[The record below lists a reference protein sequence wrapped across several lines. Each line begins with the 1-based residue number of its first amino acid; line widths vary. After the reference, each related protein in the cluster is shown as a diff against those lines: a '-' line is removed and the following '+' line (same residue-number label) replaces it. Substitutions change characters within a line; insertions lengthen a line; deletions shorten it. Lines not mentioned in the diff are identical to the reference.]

1 MSRRVGIWIGTG
13 LLLLA
18 GCSRLPWVPGGLE
31 LAPTPMSE
39 LDTGLHAG
47 LHAGL
52 HEELDSAVLEHGVL
66 HSTTGCPLAYR
77 LYRPEAPTRSARA
90 PVLVVLAHGF
100 LRSQARMRGLA
111 QAIAAAG
118 LPVATLDLCNMRPWA
133 GRHQQNGLDMIALAR
148 HLQADVD
155 DGERIYAGFSAGGLA
170 ALVAARQDRQALGVV
185 TLDLVDAQ
193 GLGERAARQLQRP
206 LLGLAGAP
214 TNCNARGNAEALFA
228 EHEQARLL
236 RIPQAGH
243 CDFEA
248 PTDALCEWL
257 CTDPA
262 AGAAPEKARL
272 RAWVVRQAVAAITA
286 LAAGRAAEW
295 PLQSDQSGP
304 SSFMALASD

>member
-1 MSRRVGIWIGTG
+1 
-13 LLLLA
+13 
-18 GCSRLPWVPGGLE
+18 
-31 LAPTPMSE
+31 MSE
-39 LDTGLHAG
+39 LHAG
-47 LHAGL
+47 LHDGL
-52 HEELDSAVLEHGVL
+52 DGAVLEHGVL
-66 HSTTGCPLAYR
+66 RSTTGCPLAYR
-77 LYRPEAPTRSARA
+77 LYRPQAPPTRSARA

-111 QAIAAAG
+111 EAIAAAG

-148 HLQADVD
+148 HLQAEVG
-155 DGERIYAGFSAGGLA
+155 DGKRIYAGFSAGGLA

-193 GLGERAARQLQRP
+193 GLGERAARRLQRP

-214 TNCNARGNAEALFA
+214 TNCNARGNAEALFV

-257 CTDPA
+257 CADPA
-262 AGAAPEKARL
+262 AGTAPEKARL
-272 RAWVVRQAVAAITA
+272 RVWVMQQAVAAITA

-295 PLQSDQSGP
+295 PLRSDQS
-304 SSFMALASD
+304 SASFWLALTSDRPAKRT

>member
-1 MSRRVGIWIGTG
+1 MSRRIAIWVCAG

-18 GCSRLPWVPGGLE
+18 GCSRPPWVPGGLE
-31 LAPTPMSE
+31 LAPASVSE
-39 LDTGLHAG
+39 LDA
-47 LHAGL
+47 
-52 HEELDSAVLEHGVL
+52 EVDSMDLEHGVL
-66 HSTTGCPLAYR
+66 RSATGCVLAYR
-77 LYRPEAPTRSARA
+77 LYRPEAAARSAQA
-90 PVLVVLAHGF
+90 PALVVLGHGF

-111 QAIAAAG
+111 EAIAAAG

-148 HLQADVD
+148 HLQAEV
-155 DGERIYAGFSAGGLA
+155 GGRERVYAGFSAGGLA
-170 ALVAARQDRQALGVV
+170 ALVAARHDRQALGVV

-193 GLGERAARQLQRP
+193 GIGQRAARQLERP

-228 EHEQARLL
+228 EREQARLL

-257 CTDPA
+257 CADPA
-262 AGAAPEKARL
+262 PSAAPEKVRL
-272 RAWVVRQAVAAITA
+272 RAWVTRQAVAAIAA

-295 PLQSDQSGP
+295 PVESDQSGAP
-304 SSFMALASD
+304 SFLAFESD